1 MNIQNVGET
10 EDDPLGQW
18 PAKYMM
24 GPPSM
29 APDWHPLLEKWGL
42 QVLKKAGFI
51 NYSLHIHPVFRKA
64 MWKDLEDE
72 DYKVIEPALLIA
84 SAYLDDEITLTYFHA
99 MAAGPEEMGTFS
111 DDVLGECNIA
121 TIPETLAREK
131 QIEAY
136 AKIRK
141 MCDFTTWKFE
151 SVHRMSKS
159 HCTGMMKPLFQTE
172 TDSMTPPDTISNTH
186 QSEIYLSDQ
195 FGPQLLLYE
204 QQAGAGNRTYDTLQR
219 AAGIPP
225 NKMITIL
232 AEGVLAR
239 TTVTLAI
246 TILHEFVHAFGKAYF
261 PKPVLDHPFEPWFPG
276 KRTNEQGCS
285 FEEFVFGGMIKSLNI
300 WVPPMSLGWDG
311 WQNISPAFGLWFDEN
326 EDQWFVHDPAGA
338 QAIMNDY
345 LPVDR
350 SRPKKLWPIPQEWC
364 QRLLTDGM
372 WNDQVTRFGQRAY
385 KLPRLEYWATYRW
398 QRGGPGVWKT
408 GQERW
413 NAVPRDPV
421 SDTAPTWL

>member
-1 MNIQNVGET
+1 
-10 EDDPLGQW
+10 
-18 PAKYMM
+18 
-24 GPPSM
+24 
-29 APDWHPLLEKWGL
+29 
-42 QVLKKAGFI
+42 
-51 NYSLHIHPVFRKA
+51 
-64 MWKDLEDE
+64 
-72 DYKVIEPALLIA
+72 
-84 SAYLDDEITLTYFHA
+84 
-99 MAAGPEEMGTFS
+99 
-111 DDVLGECNIA
+111 
-121 TIPETLAREK
+121 
-131 QIEAY
+131 
-136 AKIRK
+136 
-141 MCDFTTWKFE
+141 
-151 SVHRMSKS
+151 
-159 HCTGMMKPLFQTE
+159 
-172 TDSMTPPDTISNTH
+172 MTSSDTISNTH

-261 PKPVLDHPFEPWFPG
+261 PKPVLEHPFEPWFPG

-326 EDQWFVHDPAGA
+326 EDQWFVHDPVGA
-338 QAIMNDY
+338 QAIMDDY

-421 SDTAPTWL
+421 SDTAPTWF